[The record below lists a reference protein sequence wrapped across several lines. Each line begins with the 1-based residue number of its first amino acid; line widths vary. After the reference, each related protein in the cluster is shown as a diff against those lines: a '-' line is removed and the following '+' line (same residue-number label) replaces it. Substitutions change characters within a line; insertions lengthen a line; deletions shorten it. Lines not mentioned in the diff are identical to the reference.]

1 MQPGLDSL
9 IGFEVIEYDR
19 GNQRREDF
27 VTIKANGTYSEPS
40 VNNTYPFD
48 ATIIINTNS
57 AKLTIKGVPG
67 NYKKILIILMI
78 ICFLLEKLVSS
89 TSFGFYSIISF
100 F

>member
-48 ATIIINTNS
+48 ATIIINSNS
-57 AKLTIKGVPG
+57 ATLTIKGVPG
-67 NYKKILIILMI
+67 NYKKIINYFNVI
-78 ICFLLEKLVSS
+78 
-89 TSFGFYSIISF
+89 
-100 F
+100 